1 MHTTVIVG
9 IACSL
14 GRFEDTMW
22 GRKASVGSVEVEPL
36 ARIAQNDIRT
46 AQVKQVLFPTIA
58 SCSRFNG
65 RLDVGVFCMHR
76 LKLLALIISRDTM
89 SSL

>member
-46 AQVKQVLFPTIA
+46 AQVKQILFSTIA
-58 SCSRFNG
+58 SCSRFKVS
-65 RLDVGVFCMHR
+65 LDVIVFCMRR
-76 LKLLALIISRDTM
+76 LKPLVLIIPRDTTT
-89 SSL
+89 SL